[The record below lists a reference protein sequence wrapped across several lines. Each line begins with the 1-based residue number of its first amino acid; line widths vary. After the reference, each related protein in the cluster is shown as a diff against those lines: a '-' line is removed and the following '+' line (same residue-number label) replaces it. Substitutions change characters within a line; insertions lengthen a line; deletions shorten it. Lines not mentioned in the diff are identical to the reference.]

1 MKKNKVLSLF
11 LALTMVV
18 VCAFSGVC
26 EAVAVQGGS
35 NIAQNQGASSV
46 KLSNGKVG
54 STSKAKGIKSGNY
67 MYYSIEN
74 KIYKVNV
81 KTKKL
86 TVIYKGKA
94 DEQFY
99 GLTVK
104 DGWIYCTKEK
114 LRKDSDI
121 FTYVFKV
128 KTDGKS
134 AKVLKKGWQP
144 TVYKGN
150 IYYIKQRFDDKTSEK
165 YVYVETL
172 GIYKMSL
179 SGKNDKAIKK
189 ASIVEE
195 FIVYKSKIYYTTF
208 GSSTGDFCLYSIPI
222 TGGKAKIMI
231 RSDEHFITNLIAYSD
246 YIYFNWDNDQESY
259 NLYKIKTN
267 STKKI
272 RVASKID
279 LNCISNGYIYYTT
292 KKGRKDDLYKI
303 KISNNKKTKIKI
315 NEEITDELYVEGGY
329 MILEIDYNKPGSK
342 YNAALYLCDTNG
354 KNGKVINTFYAY

>member
-1 MKKNKVLSLF
+1 M
-11 LALTMVV
+11 
-18 VCAFSGVC
+18 
-26 EAVAVQGGS
+26 
-35 NIAQNQGASSV
+35 
-46 KLSNGKVG
+46 
-54 STSKAKGIKSGNY
+54 
-67 MYYSIEN
+67 
-74 KIYKVNV
+74 
-81 KTKKL
+81 
-86 TVIYKGKA
+86 
-94 DEQFY
+94 
-99 GLTVK
+99 
-104 DGWIYCTKEK
+104 
-114 LRKDSDI
+114 
-121 FTYVFKV
+121 

-172 GIYKMSL
+172 GIYKMYL

-208 GSSTGDFCLYSIPI
+208 GSSTDDFYLYSIPI
-222 TGGKAKIMI
+222 TGGKAKVMI

-292 KKGRKDDLYKI
+292 KKGRKDDL
-303 KISNNKKTKIKI
+303 
-315 NEEITDELYVEGGY
+315 
-329 MILEIDYNKPGSK
+329 
-342 YNAALYLCDTNG
+342 
-354 KNGKVINTFYAY
+354 